1 MHLAIQTHAQDPSAY
16 QKPRRKES
24 FDRVIAII
32 HELSPTSVLDI
43 GCASGDF
50 PFQLYSANPK
60 IQTVGIDKSLA
71 LINLAKKRNGKQSN
85 PQFFRLNIASR
96 EDRLLYRKLLK
107 LHAECIT
114 MLGTLHTF
122 HDFVP
127 ILAPLISNTHTK
139 TMIIH
144 SPFNT
149 DPVNV
154 RVFHQDLTA
163 KNKQFLSAYNIFSQ
177 ETIAQF
183 LKKNKVSNFQF
194 EPFVMKKTLT
204 KNRSHPMNNYHV
216 IDRQGVKWLT
226 NGARLLFQEFML
238 IIHVR

>member
-1 MHLAIQTHAQDPSAY
+1 MLSPIQTHTQDPSAY

-24 FDRVIAII
+24 FDRVIEII
-32 HELSPTSVLDI
+32 QTHPLASVLDI
-43 GCASGDF
+43 GCAAGDF
-50 PFQLYSANPK
+50 LFQLHSVNPK

-71 LINLAKKRNGKQSN
+71 LINLAKKRNKGKGN
-85 PQFFRLNIASR
+85 PQFFRLNLVAPK
-96 EDRLLYRKLLK
+96 DRLLYRRLLEH
-107 LHAECIT
+107 HAECIT

-127 ILAPLISNTHTK
+127 ILTPLLSNAHTK
-139 TMIIH
+139 TIIIH
-144 SPFNT
+144 SPFNI

-183 LKKNKVSNFQF
+183 LKKSRVADFHF

-204 KNRSHPMNNYHV
+204 KDRSHPMNNYHMV
-216 IDRQGVKWLT
+216 DQQGVKWLS